1 MSPVTHFFS
10 GWVLANCAQLNRKD
24 RALVTL
30 ACVIPDID
38 GLGII
43 PELLTRNS
51 AHPLLWFTLY
61 HHSLHNLAFA
71 LVVAALAFALATR
84 KWTTGLFALLSF
96 HLHLFEDLIGS
107 RGPDG
112 YQWPIPYLQPFSA
125 ALQLSWRGQWGLNAW
140 PNVVL
145 TIALLVITL
154 WLAWRRGFSPLE
166 MISARADASLVSV
179 LRQRFPQRG

>member
-43 PELLTRNS
+43 PEVLTRNS

-61 HHSLHNLAFA
+61 HHALHNLAFA
-71 LVVAALAFALATR
+71 LVVTAMAFALATR
-84 KWTTGLFALLSF
+84 SGRQACSF
-96 HLHLFEDLIGS
+96 S
-107 RGPDG
+107 
-112 YQWPIPYLQPFSA
+112 
-125 ALQLSWRGQWGLNAW
+125 
-140 PNVVL
+140 
-145 TIALLVITL
+145 
-154 WLAWRRGFSPLE
+154 
-166 MISARADASLVSV
+166 
-179 LRQRFPQRG
+179 